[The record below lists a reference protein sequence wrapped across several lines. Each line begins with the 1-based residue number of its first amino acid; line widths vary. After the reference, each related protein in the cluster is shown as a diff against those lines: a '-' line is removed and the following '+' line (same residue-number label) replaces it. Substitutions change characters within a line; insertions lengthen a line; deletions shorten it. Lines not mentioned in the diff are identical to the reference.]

1 MTEKEIVNMIYIRR
15 EAGMEELV
23 RHYSP
28 LVRYIIKP
36 ILENEH
42 DREECLSDVMMSAWN
57 NISQY
62 NENRGSL
69 SAWLTAIARNTALN
83 RARNNKKHAENDELD
98 EKLPSANPTPEQAV
112 LENERKLALK
122 RALDKLEK
130 TERLLFY
137 RKYYYM
143 QPTAQIAREMG
154 MTERAVEGRLY
165 RIKQKL
171 RKLMGGDERD

>member
-1 MTEKEIVNMIYIRR
+1 MLDLTEKEIVNMIYIRR

-42 DREECLSDVMMSAWN
+42 DREECMSDVMMSAWN

-62 NENRGSL
+62 NESRGSL

-98 EKLPSANPTPEQAV
+98 EKMPSAPSVSE
-112 LENERKLALK
+112 
-122 RALDKLEK
+122 
-130 TERLLFY
+130 
-137 RKYYYM
+137 
-143 QPTAQIAREMG
+143 AQ
-154 MTERAVEGRLY
+154 
-165 RIKQKL
+165 L
-171 RKLMGGDERD
+171 RKKEDFLQKSYL